1 MPLEIREL
9 VIKVSVNENNGSSQQ
24 VNDILKDKLQDMK
37 NKIVK
42 ECIEKIMARIEK
54 ISER

>member
-9 VIKVSVNENNGSSQQ
+9 VIKVSVNEKNGSAQQ
-24 VNDILKDKLQDMK
+24 WNDELNQKLLEMK
-37 NKIVK
+37 TKVVK
-42 ECIEKIMARIEK
+42 ECIEKIMDRIGK

>member
-24 VNDILKDKLQDMK
+24 VNDMIKEKLNEMK
-37 NKIVK
+37 GKVVK
-42 ECIEKIMARIEK
+42 ECIDKIMTRIEK
-54 ISER
+54 IRER

>member
-9 VIKVSVNENNGSSQQ
+9 VIKVSVNENNRTTQQ
-24 VNDILKDKLQDMK
+24 WNDEINQKLQEMK
-37 NKIVK
+37 TKVVK